1 VGASGELL
9 AAGRSGDAA
18 RHAAGIRLERGA
30 GGGAAGGKNRG
41 GENRNGEAAMDSSPE
56 IAPASTGPAAG
67 ALDLLMDVQLAVSMR
82 FGSRRLLLR
91 EVLDLSPGAVV
102 ELDRG
107 CRNRS
112 IFCSMAD

>member
-1 VGASGELL
+1 
-9 AAGRSGDAA
+9 
-18 RHAAGIRLERGA
+18 
-30 GGGAAGGKNRG
+30 
-41 GENRNGEAAMDSSPE
+41 MDSSPE

-91 EVLDLSPGAVV
+91 EVLDLSPA
-102 ELDRG
+102 RWSNWIAG